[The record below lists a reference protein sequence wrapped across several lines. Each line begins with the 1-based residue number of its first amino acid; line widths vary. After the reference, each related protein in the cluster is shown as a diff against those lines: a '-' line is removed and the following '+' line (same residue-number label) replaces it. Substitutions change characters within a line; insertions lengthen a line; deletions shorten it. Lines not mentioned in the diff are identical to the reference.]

1 MKKKIIIGF
10 CCFLSHASFAQSSI
24 LERQAEKTKEKIKQ
38 RTENKIENGIDK
50 GLDKTEE
57 EINQVGKKPK
67 KEKGSENK
75 EESSK
80 TNQENTSQQD
90 EQAVQQKP
98 SKKQDGVTATSK
110 FDFIAGEKVLVY
122 EDFAT
127 TEVGDFPIQFNTNAS
142 GEVVRIEGEANKY
155 LKLAN
160 QGVYVLDGL
169 EKVPENF
176 TLEFD
181 LIATENYS
189 ENMSGLKL
197 YLVRQLE
204 NALTFDQHF
213 SSITQ
218 VGIDIHP
225 TINQGYASIWAM
237 DQNDTEF
244 LRNEAKMEAPKNMKY
259 HVSIWRQNTRYRVYI
274 DDVKVFDVPRAV
286 FKGIDY
292 QLLFANYSF
301 EGDLFLGNIRYAV
314 GAPDTRSKLIT
325 EGKLVTRGIL
335 FDSNS
340 DQLKTESVGVL
351 KEIATIL
358 NENPTVKVKI
368 VGHTDAD
375 GDDKANL
382 ELSKKRSIAVKNA
395 LVTTFKVDASRLET
409 DGKGETEPTD
419 PNTTAVGKAN
429 NRRVEFIKL

>member
-1 MKKKIIIGF
+1 MKLICIKKLSVIGIF
-10 CCFLSHASFAQSSI
+10 CLIAEGLFAQGTI

-38 RTENKIENGIDK
+38 RTENKIEREIDK

-57 EINQVGKKPK
+57 EINQAGKKSSNK
-67 KEKGSENK
+67 KEAAAAISTNEQVSETYK
-75 EESSK
+75 VA
-80 TNQENTSQQD
+80 TNAST
-90 EQAVQQKP
+90 
-98 SKKQDGVTATSK
+98 KKQDGIVATSK
-110 FDFIAGEKVLVY
+110 FDFISGEKVLVY
-122 EDFAT
+122 EDFAS
-127 TEVGDFPIQFNTNAS
+127 TEIGDFPVQFNTNSS

-160 QGVYVLDGL
+160 QGIYLLDGL

-181 LIATENYS
+181 VIATENYS

-197 YLVRQLE
+197 YLVKQLDSP
-204 NALTFDQHF
+204 LTFDQHF
-213 SSITQ
+213 NSSTQ

-225 TINQGYASIWAM
+225 TLNHGYASIWAM
-237 DQNDTEF
+237 DESDTEF

-274 DDVKVFDVPRAV
+274 DENKVFDVPRAA
-286 FKGIDY
+286 FKDVNY

-340 DQLKTESVGVL
+340 DQLKPESVGVL

-358 NENPTVKVKI
+358 AENPTVKVKI

-375 GDDKANL
+375 GEEKANL
-382 ELSKKRSIAVKNA
+382 ELSKKRAAAVKNA
-395 LVTTFKVDASRLET
+395 LVTTFKIDASRLET
-409 DGKGETEPTD
+409 DGKGEAEPTD